1 MSPQHVDPQ
10 QAVDIHQDIQSK
22 SSLGIHWGT
31 FMLTYEVNLEDV
43 TFLLQSSKNVT
54 KKLKWS
60 LGQREHLHHQL
71 LCF

>member
-60 LGQREHLHHQL
+60 LSQREHLHHQL